1 MTNGEWQMVNNE
13 GQMTHERAGQAKRQW
28 RSGSILLTLA
38 IVWYL
43 IGGGIFGAIFLLN
56 QSTSGGISLAEVVPW
71 PLPGSDE
78 DNGMALSCAP
88 AGPDDRI
95 NVLILGVDERV
106 GEKGTPTRSDTL
118 MVVSFDTFSGSGAI
132 LSIPRDL
139 WVSIPDL
146 AAKGITEDRINTPNL
161 YGDLYRL
168 PGGGPALAVKTVS
181 QLLGVPIHYT
191 VRINFT
197 GFVQA
202 IDAIG
207 GIDVEVPRRI
217 VDTEYPT
224 DDYETTTVIFEAGWQ
239 HLDGARALQYARTRH
254 ADSDFGR
261 LQRQQQVILAARE
274 KALRP
279 EMIAR
284 LPALA
289 STAKDSVQ
297 TDMPLTKM
305 IALAPLAR
313 QVDPARIVA
322 RTIDASLV
330 IPETTSKGASIL
342 LPKTA
347 EIRRLAADLFFEPRA
362 RERQLQLR
370 EENALVIVEGSDPGP
385 TVSRLQ
391 QAGFPNVQSQA
402 GSSPRPTQVIAYG
415 EQFPFSAACLA
426 RLVGLKPG
434 QVRQVAPA
442 GDGVGIRLILGQ

>member
-1 MTNGEWQMVNNE
+1 MGNEEGGVRDNGAP
-13 GQMTHERAGQAKRQW
+13 GLKR
-28 RSGSILLTLA
+28 RSRFGATLLALA

-43 IGGGIFGAIFLLN
+43 IGGAILGAIFLLN
-56 QSTSGGISLAEVVPW
+56 RSTPGGISLAEVVPW

-78 DNGMALSCAP
+78 DTGIALSCAP
-88 AGPDDRI
+88 ASPEDRI
-95 NVLILGVDERV
+95 NVLILGVDERA
-106 GEKGTPTRSDTL
+106 GEKGAPTRSDTL
-118 MVVSFDTFSGSGAI
+118 MVVSLDTFGRSGAI

-139 WVSIPDL
+139 WVPIPDL
-146 AAKGITEDRINTPNL
+146 AAKGVTEDRINTPNL
-161 YGDLYRL
+161 YGDLYKL
-168 PGGGPALAVKTVS
+168 PGGGPALAAKTVS
-181 QLLGVPIHYT
+181 HLLGVPIHYT
-191 VRINFT
+191 VRVNFT

-254 ADSDFGR
+254 TDSDFGR

-289 STAKDSVQ
+289 GTARDSVY
-297 TDMPLTKM
+297 TDMPLAKM

-313 QVDPARIVA
+313 QVDPAQIVA

-347 EIRRLAADLFFEPRA
+347 EIRRLAADLFFDPRT
-362 RERQLQLR
+362 RERQRQLQ
-370 EENALVIVEGSDPGP
+370 EEKALVVVEGSDPGP
-385 TVSRLQ
+385 MVSRLQ
-391 QAGFPNVQSQA
+391 QAGFPNVQALA
-402 GSSPRPTQVIAYG
+402 GAANRPTQVIAYG
-415 EQFPFSAACLA
+415 EQFPFSAACLS

-434 QVRQVAPA
+434 QVRQVPPA
-442 GDGVGIRLILGQ
+442 GDGVGVRLILGR